1 MARKGP
7 GGRMDPSDGE
17 AGVRWTAPASN
28 VADAGGWRPFPAAQ
42 LRPPLL
48 RATTV
53 ARVDLDRRLGEAL
66 AQGPL
71 VLLCA
76 PSGYGKTAAMA
87 LQWACRG
94 PTTAAAWVTLTPGCD
109 LHSLVL
115 GIAASLEP
123 LDPPWTVA
131 PESFA
136 RALTQAGGVEQVA
149 RVLASALARVETSSG
164 WIVVDDFH
172 HVSEPSAFEFVRL
185 LLDALP
191 ERWSLV
197 LITQQEPPLRLARL
211 RLQRRVHEFHADDL
225 RLRPPQVEGLGRLLA
240 PGLSERELHEVADQF
255 DGWPAGIAVRLLS
268 GVRAPTRQVREHVF
282 ALFAEEVFDKLPLS
296 LQTFLLR
303 CSVLPSLS
311 EPACRE
317 VSGDAMA
324 GRWLDEI
331 ERRQLFTTVLDD
343 SGRLLRLHDLFKAFL
358 RSRLERELPGEG
370 VVLLRRA
377 AAVEP
382 DLGQRLAL
390 LIEAED
396 WGQVAAEVMAR
407 AHGALE
413 ASVGQQ
419 LESVCDRV
427 PAVEVRAHPEVSYVH
442 GLCLLQRGEWAQG
455 QSHMLKAMAGFEG
468 RGQAQLALRSRAL
481 ACMMMVAQALLRQAV
496 LLWMRRPSVQPD
508 TTTEFVIVA
517 LELTMPYTEELVAR
531 RPALLTRLV
540 DLMELLPPSEWLY
553 LRTALPS
560 RFVCSRQA
568 RDPLSRM
575 ATLLCSQEETTVW
588 RMVGSQLRSW
598 LAVAA
603 GDLPGARH
611 WHMLSLEDSRWAG
624 GYHPIDI
631 ALSIQQAVF
640 QAMEGDWPAARA
652 VWPGLGVP
660 FKRELGALP
669 RLVCLL
675 TVVGFILDNED
686 WEAFEQASREL
697 DEVRC
702 RGLLI
707 GSLTIEVYRAV
718 RLIREGR
725 PAKAAAVLSAQ
736 LPAAERAYWIGAQSH
751 VHLLLARALLAADRV
766 QDAWDAARPMLA
778 IARQAGEVG
787 GLWSAGGRTLAL
799 LSRAT
804 WPVPPEDPEL
814 AWLRHASESLAA
826 LRHGQRS
833 GTPAPASLPAAAAPS
848 RGKAPPTAVLSQRE
862 QEVLSLIALGHS
874 NKAIARQLELSPNTV
889 KRHVAR
895 ILQRLDVESRTAAA
909 AWWHR
914 NAPTRS
920 RQDGAG

>member
-7 GGRMDPSDGE
+7 GARMDRSDGE
-17 AGVRWTAPASN
+17 AGVRWVAPASN
-28 VADAGGWRPFPAAQ
+28 VADAVEWRPFPEAQ

-53 ARVDLDRRLGEAL
+53 AREDLDHRLGEAL

-87 LQWACRG
+87 LQWARRG
-94 PTTAAAWVTLTPGCD
+94 SSTAASWVTLSSGCD
-109 LHSLVL
+109 LHRLVL

-131 PESFA
+131 PESFV
-136 RALTQAGGVEQVA
+136 RALPQPGGIEQVV
-149 RVLASALARVETSSG
+149 RILAHALARVEASSG
-164 WIVVDDFH
+164 WIVVDDLH
-172 HVSEPSAFEFVRL
+172 HVCEPSAFEFLRQ

-191 ERWSLV
+191 ERWCLV
-197 LITQQEPPLRLARL
+197 LITQQDPPLRLAKL
-211 RLQRRVHEFHADDL
+211 RLQRRVHEFHAGDL

-240 PGLSERELHEVADQF
+240 PGLSERELQEVADQF
-255 DGWPAGIAVRLLS
+255 GGWPAGIAVRLLS
-268 GVRAPTRQVREHVF
+268 GVQGPTRQVREHVF

-311 EPACRE
+311 ESACRE

-331 ERRQLFTTVLDD
+331 ERRQLFATVLDD
-343 SGRLLRLHDLFKAFL
+343 EGRLLRLHELFRAFL
-358 RSRLERELPGEG
+358 RSRLERELPGEA

-377 AAVEP
+377 AAAEP

-390 LIEAED
+390 LIEAQD
-396 WGQVAAEVMAR
+396 WGQVAAELMTR
-407 AHGALE
+407 AHGVLE

-427 PAVEVRAHPEVSYVH
+427 PAAETRAHPEVSYVH
-442 GLCLLQRGEWAQG
+442 GLCLLQRGELAQG
-455 QSHMLKAMAGFEG
+455 QAHMLQAMAGFEDHG
-468 RGQAQLALRSRAL
+468 EAQLALRSRAL
-481 ACMMMVAQALLRQAV
+481 ACMMMMAQALLRQAV
-496 LLWMRRPSVQPD
+496 LLWMRRPSVEPD
-508 TTTEFVIVA
+508 ATTEFVIVA

-531 RPALLTRLV
+531 RPALLTRLA
-540 DLMELLPPSEWLY
+540 DLMELLPPAEWLY
-553 LRTALPS
+553 LRSALPS
-560 RFVCSRQA
+560 RFVGSRQA

-575 ATLLCSQEETTVW
+575 ATLLCRQEETTVW
-588 RMVGSQLRSW
+588 RVLGSQLQSW
-598 LAVAA
+598 LAAAA

-611 WHMLSLEDSRWAG
+611 WHMLSVEDSRWAG
-624 GYHPIDI
+624 GYHHIDV
-631 ALSIQQAVF
+631 ALSIQRAVF
-640 QAMEGDWPAARA
+640 HAMEGDWPAARA
-652 VWPGLGVP
+652 VWPGLGAP
-660 FKRELGALP
+660 FKREQGALP

-675 TVVGFILDNED
+675 TVVGFILDHED
-686 WEAFEQASREL
+686 WEAFERACREL

-707 GSLTIEVYRAV
+707 GTLTIEVYRAV
-718 RLIREGR
+718 RLLREGR

-736 LPAAERAYWIGAQSH
+736 LSVAERAYWIGAQSH
-751 VHLLLARALLAADRV
+751 VHLLLARALLAAGRA
-766 QDAWDAARPMLA
+766 QDAWDAARPVLA

-787 GLWSAGGRTLAL
+787 GLWSAGGRTLAV
-799 LSRAT
+799 LSQAT
-804 WPVPPEDPEL
+804 WPVPAEDPEL
-814 AWLRHASESLAA
+814 AWLRHANESLVA
-826 LRHGQRS
+826 LRHGRGCDTTTIPS
-833 GTPAPASLPAAAAPS
+833 SPVAAGQS
-848 RGKAPPTAVLSQRE
+848 RGKALPTAVLSLRE
-862 QEVLSLIALGHS
+862 QEVLCLIAEGHS
-874 NKAIARQLELSPNTV
+874 NKVIARQLELSPNTV

-895 ILQRLDVESRTAAA
+895 ILQRLDLESRTAAA

-914 NAPTRS
+914 NAPVPA
-920 RQDGAG
+920 RQEGSG